1 MIIRRKLIFLSLI
14 VICIGYIIQCFFNNS
29 NDPCIYQVNPS
40 IEFNDQLI
48 VNKQYGQL
56 EKIKLINYTG
66 PESLIY
72 HDGSLFT
79 TVIQGKILR
88 INDSGIYTHATIG
101 SPNCNGIHEC
111 GRPLGLKLFNNS
123 ENFLVTDAYLG
134 VLSVSVK
141 DGSVKK
147 LFPLDENF
155 KVTFFDDSVIL
166 PNGSLVITEA
176 STKYA
181 LHHLWSTL
189 LEGLPSGR
197 LTMVDTKTNQ
207 YSHIIDGLRFP
218 NGIELHSDGKSMLLV
233 ETLKLRVLRISLD
246 KGEVTVFS
254 DGLPGYP
261 DNIKASPRGGY
272 WVPVSNLRDEPLSV
286 FLLKYLPVYPRIR
299 WLASKIISM
308 LPFTLVPKGKSSM
321 LIRLDENG
329 KIVEIWK
336 DFHNE
341 LPNACEVLECNDT
354 LYTGSFYLP
363 YIGRLKRLPSEIS

>member
-1 MIIRRKLIFLSLI
+1 MIELKKLVFRSII
-14 VICIGYIIQCFFNNS
+14 VICIGYILHCLLNTSTNS
-29 NDPCIYQVNPS
+29 SYIYHVKPS
-40 IEFNDQLI
+40 IELNDQLI
-48 VNKQYGQL
+48 INKKYGKL
-56 EKIKLINYTG
+56 EKIDLINYNG

-72 HDGSLFT
+72 HNVG
-79 TVIQGKILR
+79 V
-88 INDSGIYTHATIG
+88 
-101 SPNCNGIHEC
+101 HEC

-166 PNGSLVITEA
+166 PNGSFIITEA
-176 STKYA
+176 STKNT
-181 LHHLWSTL
+181 LQHLWTTI

-197 LTMVDTKTNQ
+197 LTMVDTRTGQ
-207 YSHIIDGLRFP
+207 YSHIMDGLRFP
-218 NGIELHSDGKSMLLV
+218 NGIELCNDGKSILVV
-233 ETLKLRVLRISLD
+233 ETMKLRVLRIPLD
-246 KGEVTVFS
+246 GGEVTVFS

-286 FLLKYLPVYPRIR
+286 LLLNHLPAYPRIR
-299 WLASKIISM
+299 QLASSIISM
-308 LPFTLVPKGKSSM
+308 LPFKPTPKGKSSM

-329 KIVEIWK
+329 QIIEIWK
-336 DFHNE
+336 DLQNE
-341 LPNACEVLECNDT
+341 LPNACEVLEHDDI

-363 YIGRLKRLPSEIS
+363 YIGRLKRLSN

>member
-1 MIIRRKLIFLSLI
+1 MIELKKLVFRSII
-14 VICIGYIIQCFFNNS
+14 VICIGYILHCLLNTSTNS
-29 NDPCIYQVNPS
+29 SYIYHVKPS
-40 IEFNDQLI
+40 IELNDQLI
-48 VNKQYGQL
+48 INKKYGNL
-56 EKIKLINYTG
+56 EKIDLINYNG

-72 HDGSLFT
+72 HNGSLYT

-88 INDSGIYTHATIG
+88 INDSGIYIHATLGSLNCIG
-101 SPNCNGIHEC
+101 VHEC

-166 PNGSLVITEA
+166 PNGSLIITEA
-176 STKYA
+176 STKNT
-181 LHHLWSTL
+181 LQHLWTTI

-197 LTMVDTKTNQ
+197 LTMVDTRTGQ
-207 YSHIIDGLRFP
+207 YSHIMDGLRFP
-218 NGIELHSDGKSMLLV
+218 NGIELCNDGKSILVV
-233 ETLKLRVLRISLD
+233 ETMKLRVLRIPLD
-246 KGEVTVFS
+246 GGEVTVFS

-286 FLLKYLPVYPRIR
+286 LLLNHLPAYPRIR
-299 WLASKIISM
+299 QLASSIISM
-308 LPFTLVPKGKSSM
+308 LPFKPTPKGKSSM

-329 KIVEIWK
+329 QIIEIWK
-336 DFHNE
+336 DLQNE
-341 LPNACEVLECNDT
+341 LPNACEVLEHDDI

-363 YIGRLKRLPSEIS
+363 YIGRLKRLSN